1 MHTDIV
7 NTEHSEHWLGL
18 DDSDNTDKLAVMA
31 AIVKKS
37 PVFRLQKS
45 GNPSPTYM
53 PAVHQR
59 HGRTDRRT
67 DGRHY
72 NSNTALALRASRV
85 KSNYS

>member
-45 GNPSPTYM
+45 GNPNP
-53 PAVHQR
+53 
-59 HGRTDRRT
+59 
-67 DGRHY
+67 
-72 NSNTALALRASRV
+72 NSNLSDH
-85 KSNYS
+85 

>member
-7 NTEHSEHWLGL
+7 NTEHSEHWLGM

-45 GNPSPTYM
+45 GNPMLLLY
-53 PAVHQR
+53 
-59 HGRTDRRT
+59 
-67 DGRHY
+67 
-72 NSNTALALRASRV
+72 LRLMIDPRELFFKESFWF
-85 KSNYS
+85 